1 MGKAKYPDTV
11 HKTHTRPVSKTLPI
25 SSKEVNIGNGQDREE
40 MIAIAA
46 YYLAERRGFNGG
58 DPLQDWLVAES
69 EIDTA
74 VYH

>member
-1 MGKAKYPDTV
+1 MGKAKNPDTV

-25 SSKEVNIGNGQDREE
+25 SSKEVNKDREE

-58 DPLQDWLVAES
+58 DPLQDWLEAES

-74 VYH
+74 IYH